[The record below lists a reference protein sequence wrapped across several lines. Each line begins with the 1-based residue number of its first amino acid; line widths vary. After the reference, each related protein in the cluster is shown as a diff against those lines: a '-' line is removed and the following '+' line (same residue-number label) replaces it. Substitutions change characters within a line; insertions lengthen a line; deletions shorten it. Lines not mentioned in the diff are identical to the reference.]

1 MSARSRARYLNS
13 HRERDSIMVGKKDNE
28 NKQVSK
34 VGENT
39 EMQISLKWFVQI
51 LVVVALAVWGYFG
64 ITERINFLEH
74 EQEIASIN
82 VNLNSEFRVKWP
94 RGELGALPDDAEQN
108 MRLDML
114 EKIVDKMEDNIQ
126 NMKEELY
133 ETKYEVKTKE
143 KYTLSD
149 F

>member
-1 MSARSRARYLNS
+1 
-13 HRERDSIMVGKKDNE
+13 MVGKKDNE

-108 MRLDML
+108 MRLLFL
-114 EKIVDKMEDNIQ
+114 EKQALKQD
-126 NMKEELY
+126 ELLEQLRY
-133 ETKYEVKTKE
+133 GGAR
-143 KYTLSD
+143 
-149 F
+149 